1 MKPFARASR
10 VGGEIRK
17 LLSELLLRKIKD
29 PRLKM
34 VLISGVKMTPDLK
47 LARVY
52 YTATGREADPDDIRA
67 GLNSAGGFLKRSI
80 ARELNLRYIPALH
93 FHHDDSF
100 EYGDRIDRLLKSV
113 RDESDQDKSGQDED
127 ETDY

>member
-1 MKPFARASR
+1 MKPFSRASR

-17 LLSELLLRKIKD
+17 LLSDLLLRKIKD

-34 VLISGVKMTPDLK
+34 VLITGVKMTPDLK
-47 LARVY
+47 LARIY
-52 YTATGREADPDDIRA
+52 YTATGQETNHGDIHA
-67 GLNSAGGFLKRSI
+67 GLTSASGYFKRSL
-80 ARELNLRYIPALH
+80 AVELNLRYIPALH

-113 RDESDQDKSGQDED
+113 QDED

>member
-1 MKPFARASR
+1 MRPFARASR
-10 VGGEIRK
+10 VGGEIQK

-34 VLISGVKMTPDLK
+34 VLITGVKMTPDLK
-47 LARVY
+47 MARIY
-52 YTATGREADPDDIRA
+52 FTATGQEARPDDIRA
-67 GLNSAGGFLKRSI
+67 GLESAGGFFKRSL
-80 ARELNLRYIPALH
+80 ARQLHLRYIPALH

-113 RDESDQDKSGQDED
+113 QDED

>member
-1 MKPFARASR
+1 MRPFARASR
-10 VGGEIRK
+10 VGGEVQK

-34 VLISGVKMTPDLK
+34 VLITGVKMTPDLK
-47 LARVY
+47 MARIY
-52 YTATGREADPDDIRA
+52 YTATGQETKPDDIRA
-67 GLNSAGGFLKRSI
+67 GLESAGGYFKRSL
-80 ARELNLRYIPALH
+80 ARQLDLRYVPELH

-113 RDESDQDKSGQDED
+113 QNED